1 MSLLLVE
8 DHSLSSKTVKYP
20 VYEVLRHSEEKAVN
34 LILQEKKKEGLPWR
48 TGRGF
53 ARNEMDMRSRQAE
66 ENERPWLSVKVED
79 DFKNNLKECGQRQ
92 PETGEVNYKWS

>member
-34 LILQEKKKEGLPWR
+34 LILQEKKREGLP
-48 TGRGF
+48 
-53 ARNEMDMRSRQAE
+53 
-66 ENERPWLSVKVED
+66 
-79 DFKNNLKECGQRQ
+79 
-92 PETGEVNYKWS
+92 